1 MPVGLLD
8 EIAEESRPPVVR
20 CSVAVVLDDL
30 PDAERT
36 ELEAALAD
44 PATYTHRAITT
55 VLKRRG
61 YDMHDKRVANHRK
74 GECACA
80 RG

>member
-30 PDAERT
+30 PDAERK
-36 ELEAALAD
+36 ELEAAIAD
-44 PATYTHRAITT
+44 PATYTTSAICR
-55 VLKRRG
+55 VLNRRG
-61 YDMHDKRVANHRK
+61 FDMKHKRLANHRK